1 MRAGRRVL
9 AALVRSAPVRAAA
22 VAGVAIGCVWGT
34 RGAAEAAAAPA
45 TTTVAAPAYCQA
57 FNELV
62 EHAPSEATRQWLH
75 RQSLQLKLHGELPKH
90 ASEHAA
96 HSTLSAM
103 RLEEKWRHKVYATAL
118 LALLSNEF
126 NGNKNGPIGEYPLR
140 AKQIQR
146 TLDAAAGVHLYKGSG
161 PSYAGHNIAA
171 LAVDRLGRILCRC
184 VRRESGALHLLAPLP
199 AWSLFLLFELP
210 CDLL

>member
-1 MRAGRRVL
+1 M
-9 AALVRSAPVRAAA
+9 
-22 VAGVAIGCVWGT
+22 
-34 RGAAEAAAAPA
+34 
-45 TTTVAAPAYCQA
+45 
-57 FNELV
+57 

-96 HSTLSAM
+96 HTTLSAM
-103 RLEEKWRHKVYATAL
+103 ALEEKWRHKIYATAL
-118 LALLSNEF
+118 LALLANEF

-140 AKQIQR
+140 AKQVQR

-184 VRRESGALHLLAPLP
+184 VRGLSARCGRHGVRMTSGPQA
-199 AWSLFLLFELP
+199 
-210 CDLL
+210 